1 MEESGRQQ
9 SWWSGVTKDMRRYV
23 EGCNIC
29 QKIKNR
35 TEVLAGKLKLSKVS
49 EKL

>member
-1 MEESGRQQ
+1 VGKYIKEH
-9 SWWSGVTKDMRRYV
+9 DM
-23 EGCNIC
+23 C

-35 TEVLAGKLKLSKVS
+35 MEVLAGKLKLSKVP

>member
-1 MEESGRQQ
+1 M
-9 SWWSGVTKDMRRYV
+9 KNIDRYV
-23 EGCNIC
+23 EGYEMC

-35 TEVLAGKLKLSKVS
+35 TKKIVGKLKLSEVP

>member
-1 MEESGRQQ
+1 VGKYIEER
-9 SWWSGVTKDMRRYV
+9 DM
-23 EGCNIC
+23 C

-35 TEVLAGKLKLSKVS
+35 MEVLAGKLKLSEVP